1 MRYLDT
7 PVTIVDDGTDRSLS
21 IKFAEPSA
29 GDTEVISGVL
39 FRTSHDT
46 SEEIQAKF
54 DPTTGCLNLEIPNNL
69 INYTGYAKIV
79 VPKSS
84 FLSEPITVKF
94 DVYSPKDEDGADRG
108 YTGADKYLFVRDFHT
123 NGEIYVE
130 VGSDVVNTDFLRS
143 VIDKVI
149 ANTGLTGKDGVEI
162 DTVALKN
169 DILNRVIKSIDTAKI
184 QNDVLTAVNA
194 KVDAIKEEQ
203 SKSVQN
209 QDAKIQAVESK
220 VAGIDVDTIK
230 TNILSEFTTK
240 TEQIKAE
247 IINAVDI
254 PQLKLDLTGLVETKF
269 TAERQTIVDSV
280 TSAINTK
287 LQSEEFINPIVQR
300 AIAGVDTHGYADTV
314 KTELNAKIEE
324 NTTGISGINT
334 KLEGIEQ
341 KLSASISDAILKT
354 LKDTLTSQDITT
366 ILKKDDAYVTTIWND
381 IKTAGKL
388 DEYLKSSDLR
398 VDEDIDGNRVL
409 YKGPNQLISVR
420 ADIPTGSEISVIR
433 TNIDNLSKRTKN
445 TEDEIINLKSQGVGT
460 GGTATLPED
469 VVRSDDFSTE
479 RDADGSTLL
488 KVKDQVVVGIPKSI
502 NTAEWDNFKYYV
514 TTNTTAINSMT
525 SDINQLKQSTGT
537 PGPQGE
543 QGIQGPPGPPG
554 PKGDRGETGERG
566 PKGEDGQPGPV
577 GPAGPAGPPGEAATI
592 DTTNF
597 ATKPELN
604 QVKGDLTGLQ
614 SQVSDVDG
622 RVTTLENKP
631 APTVEIPSEYKKLND
646 LYAIF
651 PTYENLVTQM
661 TTNIKNQHLALGI
674 DAVVD
679 DKLRNGGDPFV
690 TTSRM
695 TEAIKAVNG
704 GSGSGTTIVAGNDVD
719 TVFGDNYPYDGDN
732 ITTLKNIPIGSVYVD
747 RLRKNGALKWIKTQ
761 LYAENADRGQAR
773 NCWRVLYGDTGN
785 VKLPMT
791 GSPLNGA
798 VLTFRRINSTV
809 ELTWG
814 GLSWGWF
821 GIKRRGAAGYA
832 DHPSDRNKF
841 VTIIPQG
848 GLKEGFIPTGSK
860 LGNMTNDKGVP
871 YGTFYVGGITD
882 SRQVRLQF
890 LNDVP
895 TDRDIGDIRFTTMT
909 YTTDDPWPDQITR

>member
-21 IKFAEPSA
+21 IKFAEPGA

-54 DPTTGCLNLEIPNNL
+54 EPATGCLNLEIPNNL

-123 NGEIYVE
+123 NGDIYVE

-149 ANTGLTGKDGVEI
+149 AKSGLTGKDGVEI

-169 DILNRVIKSIDTAKI
+169 DIFNRVIKSIDTNKI
-184 QNDVLTAVNA
+184 QNDVLTAITA

-280 TSAINTK
+280 TSAINTE

-341 KLSASISDAILKT
+341 KLSASISEAILKT

-388 DEYLKSSDLR
+388 DNFLKNSDLR

-409 YKGPNQLISVR
+409 YKGHDRLIAVSSNV
-420 ADIPTGSEISVIR
+420 PTPSEVNALREKVTSLDSNFSVINNTLR
-433 TNIDNLSKRTKN
+433 EMKN
-445 TEDEIINLKSQGVGT
+445 NGGQGTPGPKGEDGQ
-460 GGTATLPED
+460 
-469 VVRSDDFSTE
+469 
-479 RDADGSTLL
+479 
-488 KVKDQVVVGIPKSI
+488 
-502 NTAEWDNFKYYV
+502 
-514 TTNTTAINSMT
+514 
-525 SDINQLKQSTGT
+525 

-543 QGIQGPPGPPG
+543 QGIQGPPGPP
-554 PKGDRGETGERG
+554 
-566 PKGEDGQPGPV
+566 
-577 GPAGPAGPPGEAATI
+577 GPAGPPGEAATI

-661 TTNIKNQHLALGI
+661 ATNIENQHLALGI

-690 TTSRM
+690 TRSSM

-704 GSGSGTTIVAGNDVD
+704 GSGGGTTIVAGNDVD
-719 TVFGDNYPYDGDN
+719 TVFGNDYPYDGDN
-732 ITTLKNIPIGSVYVD
+732 ITTLKDIPIGSVYVD

-761 LYAENADRGQAR
+761 MYAENADRNQAR
-773 NCWRVLYGDTGN
+773 NCWRVLFGDTGN

-798 VLTFRRINSTV
+798 VLTFRRINFNV

-871 YGTFYVGGITD
+871 YGTFYVGGIGD

-895 TDRDIGDIRFTTMT
+895 TDRDIGDIRFTTMI

>member
-21 IKFAEPSA
+21 IKFAEPSL
-29 GDTEVISGVL
+29 GDTEVVSGVL

-46 SEEIQAKF
+46 SEEIQAKWE
-54 DPTTGCLNLEIPNNL
+54 PTTGCLNLDIPNNL

-84 FLSEPITVKF
+84 FLSDSITIKF

-123 NGEIYVE
+123 NGDIYVE

-149 ANTGLTGKDGVEI
+149 AKSGLTGKDGVEI

-169 DILNRVIKSIDTAKI
+169 DIFNRVTKSIDTNKI
-184 QNDVLTAVNA
+184 KADIQSALTQTLNT
-194 KVDAIKEEQ
+194 AIEEQ
-203 SKSVQN
+203 SKSLQN
-209 QDAKIQAVESK
+209 QDTKIQAVESK
-220 VAGIDVDTIK
+220 VAGIDVDAIK
-230 TNILSEFTTK
+230 TQILSDFNTK

-247 IINAVDI
+247 IVNAVDI
-254 PQLKLDLTGLVETKF
+254 PQLKLDLTSLVETKF

-300 AIAGVDTHGYADTV
+300 AVAGVDTHGYADTV

-341 KLSASISDAILKT
+341 KLTTAISNAIIKT
-354 LKDTLTSQDITT
+354 LKDELTSQDIVT
-366 ILKKDDAYVTTIWND
+366 ILKKDDAYVTAIWDD

-388 DEYLKSSDLR
+388 DGFLKDSDLR
-398 VDEDIDGNRVL
+398 VDVDIDGNRVL
-409 YKGPNQLISVR
+409 YKGHNELISVR
-420 ADIPTGSEISVIR
+420 GDTPTASEVGIIR
-433 TNIDNLSKRTKN
+433 TNIDQIKARTSNVESEISKIK
-445 TEDEIINLKSQGVGT
+445 QQGT
-460 GGTATLPED
+460 GGA
-469 VVRSDDFSTE
+469 
-479 RDADGSTLL
+479 
-488 KVKDQVVVGIPKSI
+488 
-502 NTAEWDNFKYYV
+502 
-514 TTNTTAINSMT
+514 
-525 SDINQLKQSTGT
+525 GT
-537 PGPQGE
+537 PGPKGEDGQPGPAGPQGIQGPPGPKGEDGQPGQQGE

-554 PKGDRGETGERG
+554 PKGDKGETGERG

-577 GPAGPAGPPGEAATI
+577 GPAGPAGPPGESATI

-651 PTYENLVTQM
+651 PTYENLQTQM
-661 TTNIKNQHLALGI
+661 ATNIKNQHLALGI

-690 TTSRM
+690 TRSSM

-704 GSGSGTTIVAGNDVD
+704 GSGGGTTIVAGNDVD
-719 TVFGDNYPYDGDN
+719 TVFGDGYPYDGDN
-732 ITTLKNIPIGSVYVD
+732 VNTLKNIAIGSVYVD

-761 LYAENADRGQAR
+761 MYADGATRDQAKS
-773 NCWRVLYGDTGN
+773 CWRVLYGDTGT
-785 VKLPMT
+785 VRMPMT

-798 VLTFRRINSTV
+798 VLTFRRINNIV
-809 ELTWG
+809 EMTWG

-821 GIKRRGAAGYA
+821 GIKRRGAVGYS
-832 DHPSDRNKF
+832 DHPSDRTKF
-841 VTIIPQG
+841 VSIISQG
-848 GLKEGFIPTGSK
+848 GLKEGFVPTGSK
-860 LGNMTNDKGVP
+860 LGFMTNDKGVA
-871 YGTFYVGGITD
+871 YGSFYVGGYTD

-890 LNDVP
+890 YNDVP
-895 TDRDIGDIRFTTMT
+895 TDREISDIRFTNMA
-909 YTTDDPWPDQITR
+909 YTTDDPWPDTIRW

>member
-7 PVTIVDDGTDRSLS
+7 PVTIVDDGTDRGLS
-21 IKFAEPSA
+21 IKFAEPST

-46 SEEIQAKF
+46 SDEIQAKF
-54 DPTTGCLNLEIPNNL
+54 EPTTGCLNLEIPNNL

-149 ANTGLTGKDGVEI
+149 AKSGLADKDGVEI

-254 PQLKLDLTGLVETKF
+254 PQLKLDLTSLVETKF

-300 AIAGVDTHGYADTV
+300 TIAGVDTHGYADTV

-341 KLSASISDAILKT
+341 KLSASISEAILKT
-354 LKDTLTSQDITT
+354 LKDTLTSEDITT

-381 IKTAGKL
+381 IVTAGKMTPYV
-388 DEYLKSSDLR
+388 ENKSLYATFTDNAS
-398 VDEDIDGNRVL
+398 VL
-409 YKGPNQLISVR
+409 YNGDVELIRVPGN
-420 ADIPTGSEISVIR
+420 IPTGSEVNALRESLIQQADVLAKQAESIK
-433 TNIDNLSKRTKN
+433 T
-445 TEDEIINLKSQGVGT
+445 LKESGT
-460 GGTATLPED
+460 GGP
-469 VVRSDDFSTE
+469 
-479 RDADGSTLL
+479 
-488 KVKDQVVVGIPKSI
+488 
-502 NTAEWDNFKYYV
+502 
-514 TTNTTAINSMT
+514 
-525 SDINQLKQSTGT
+525 GT
-537 PGPQGE
+537 PGPKGE
-543 QGIQGPPGPPG
+543 QGIQGPPGPGG
-554 PKGDRGETGERG
+554 PKGDKGETGERG

-614 SQVSDVDG
+614 SQVSYVDG

-761 LYAENADRGQAR
+761 MYAENADRGQAR

-791 GSPLNGA
+791 GSPINGA
-798 VLTFRRINSTV
+798 ALTFRRINSTV

>member
-21 IKFAEPSA
+21 IKFAEPSL
-29 GDTEVISGVL
+29 GDTEVVSGVL

-46 SEEIQAKF
+46 SEEIQAKWE
-54 DPTTGCLNLEIPNNL
+54 PTTGCLNLDIPNNL
-69 INYTGYAKIV
+69 INYSGYAKIV

-84 FLSEPITVKF
+84 FLSDSITIKF

-123 NGEIYVE
+123 NGDIYVE

-149 ANTGLTGKDGVEI
+149 AKSGLTGTDGVEI

-169 DILNRVIKSIDTAKI
+169 DILNRVIKSIDTNKI
-184 QNDVLTAVNA
+184 QNDVLTAVTA

-300 AIAGVDTHGYADTV
+300 AVAGVDTHGYADTV
-314 KTELNAKIEE
+314 KTELSAKIEE

-366 ILKKDDAYVTTIWND
+366 ILKKDDSYVTTIWND

-388 DEYLKSSDLR
+388 DGFLKDSDLR

-420 ADIPTGSEISVIR
+420 ANIPTPSEINVLREKVIS
-433 TNIDNLSKRTKN
+433 L
-445 TEDEIINLKSQGVGT
+445 
-460 GGTATLPED
+460 
-469 VVRSDDFSTE
+469 
-479 RDADGSTLL
+479 DGSFRVIYKKISNIETNS
-488 KVKDQVVVGIPKSI
+488 GAGGPGTPGPKG
-502 NTAEWDNFKYYV
+502 EDG
-514 TTNTTAINSMT
+514 
-525 SDINQLKQSTGT
+525 Q

-554 PKGDRGETGERG
+554 PKGDKGETGERG

-604 QVKGDLTGLQ
+604 QVKSDLTGLQ

-690 TTSRM
+690 TRSSM

-704 GSGSGTTIVAGNDVD
+704 GSGGGTTIVAGNDVD
-719 TVFGDNYPYDGDN
+719 TVFGNDYPYDGDN
-732 ITTLKNIPIGSVYVD
+732 ITTLKDIPIGSVYVD

-761 LYAENADRGQAR
+761 MYAENADRNQAR

-798 VLTFRRINSTV
+798 TLTFRRINSTV

-821 GIKRRGAAGYA
+821 GIKRRGSAGYA

-848 GLKEGFIPTGSK
+848 GLKEGFIPIGSK
-860 LGNMTNDKGVP
+860 LGSMANDKGVP
-871 YGTFYVGGITD
+871 YGTFYVGGVTD

>member
-21 IKFAEPSA
+21 IKFAEPST

-54 DPTTGCLNLEIPNNL
+54 EPTTGCLNLEIPNNL
-69 INYTGYAKIV
+69 INYTGYSKIV

-123 NGEIYVE
+123 NGDIYVE

-149 ANTGLTGKDGVEI
+149 ANTGLTGKDGVDI

-169 DILNRVIKSIDTAKI
+169 DILNRVIKSIDTNKI
-184 QNDVLTAVNA
+184 QNDVLTAVTA

-300 AIAGVDTHGYADTV
+300 AVAGVDTHGYADTV
-314 KTELNAKIEE
+314 KTELNAKIGE

-341 KLSASISDAILKT
+341 KLSASISEAILKT
-354 LKDTLTSQDITT
+354 LKDTLTSEDITT
-366 ILKKDDAYVTTIWND
+366 ILKKDDSYVTTIWND

-388 DEYLKSSDLR
+388 DEFLKNSDLR

-409 YKGPNQLISVR
+409 YKGPNRLISIR
-420 ADIPTGSEISVIR
+420 TDTPTASEISVIR
-433 TNIDNLSKRTKN
+433 SDITNFTARVSSVESKFSKIESN
-445 TEDEIINLKSQGVGT
+445 AGT
-460 GGTATLPED
+460 GGPGTPGPKGED
-469 VVRSDDFSTE
+469 
-479 RDADGSTLL
+479 G
-488 KVKDQVVVGIPKSI
+488 Q
-502 NTAEWDNFKYYV
+502 
-514 TTNTTAINSMT
+514 
-525 SDINQLKQSTGT
+525 

-554 PKGDRGETGERG
+554 PKGDKGETGERG

-577 GPAGPAGPPGEAATI
+577 GPAGPSGPPGEAATI

-614 SQVSDVDG
+614 SQVSDVDS

-646 LYAIF
+646 LYSIF

-704 GSGSGTTIVAGNDVD
+704 GSGGGTTIVAGNDVD

-747 RLRKNGALKWIKTQ
+747 RLCKNGAIRWIKTQ
-761 LYAENADRGQAR
+761 MYAENANRDQAKT
-773 NCWRVLYGDTGN
+773 CWRVLFGDTGN

-814 GLSWGWF
+814 GLPWGWF

-882 SRQVRLQF
+882 LRQVRLQF

>member
-21 IKFAEPSA
+21 IKFAEPGA

-54 DPTTGCLNLEIPNNL
+54 EPTTGCLNLEIPNNL
-69 INYTGYAKIV
+69 INYTGYTKIV

-123 NGEIYVE
+123 NGDIYVE

-184 QNDVLTAVNA
+184 QNDVLTAVTA

-280 TSAINTK
+280 TYAINTK

-300 AIAGVDTHGYADTV
+300 AVAGVDTHGYADTV

-324 NTTGISGINT
+324 NITGISGINT

-341 KLSASISDAILKT
+341 KLSVSISEAILKT

-366 ILKKDDAYVTTIWND
+366 ILKKDDTYVTTIWND

-388 DEYLKSSDLR
+388 DGFLKDSDLR
-398 VDEDIDGNRVL
+398 VDEDINGNRVL
-409 YKGPNQLISVR
+409 YKGHNPLISVR
-420 ADIPTGSEISVIR
+420 ADTPTASEVNQLREKVISLDG
-433 TNIDNLSKRTKN
+433 NFS
-445 TEDEIINLKSQGVGT
+445 IINNTLREMKNNGGQGTPGPK
-460 GGTATLPED
+460 GED
-469 VVRSDDFSTE
+469 
-479 RDADGSTLL
+479 G
-488 KVKDQVVVGIPKSI
+488 Q
-502 NTAEWDNFKYYV
+502 
-514 TTNTTAINSMT
+514 
-525 SDINQLKQSTGT
+525 

-631 APTVEIPSEYKKLND
+631 APTVEISSEYKKLND

-690 TTSRM
+690 TRSSM

-704 GSGSGTTIVAGNDVD
+704 GSGGGTTIVAGNDVD
-719 TVFGDNYPYDGDN
+719 TVFGDDYPYDGDN
-732 ITTLKNIPIGSVYVD
+732 IATLKDIPIGSVYVD

-761 LYAENADRGQAR
+761 MYAENADRNQAR

-798 VLTFRRINSTV
+798 ILTFRRINSTV

-821 GIKRRGAAGYA
+821 GIKRRGSAGYA

-871 YGTFYVGGITD
+871 YGTFYVGGVTD

>member
-54 DPTTGCLNLEIPNNL
+54 EPTTGCLNLEIPNNL

-123 NGEIYVE
+123 NGDIYVE

-184 QNDVLTAVNA
+184 QNDVLTAVTA

-203 SKSVQN
+203 SKSMQN
-209 QDAKIQAVESK
+209 QDTKIQAVESK

-254 PQLKLDLTGLVETKF
+254 PQLKLDLTGLVNSKF

-300 AIAGVDTHGYADTV
+300 AIAGVDTHGYTETV
-314 KTELNAKIEE
+314 KTELNSKIEE

-341 KLSASISDAILKT
+341 KLSASISEAILKSI
-354 LKDTLTSQDITT
+354 KDSLTSQDITT
-366 ILKKDDAYVTTIWND
+366 ILKKDNTYVTTIWDD

-388 DEYLKSSDLR
+388 DGFLKDSDLR
-398 VDEDIDGNRVL
+398 VDEDIDGNKVL
-409 YKGPNQLISVR
+409 QV
-420 ADIPTGSEISVIR
+420 AGSEIVRLPKEGPSISEVNQIRESVHTITSR
-433 TNIDNLSKRTKN
+433 LKTLEQRPAGSGQGTPGPKG
-445 TEDEIINLKSQGVGT
+445 EDGQ
-460 GGTATLPED
+460 
-469 VVRSDDFSTE
+469 
-479 RDADGSTLL
+479 
-488 KVKDQVVVGIPKSI
+488 
-502 NTAEWDNFKYYV
+502 
-514 TTNTTAINSMT
+514 
-525 SDINQLKQSTGT
+525 

-604 QVKGDLTGLQ
+604 QVKSDVTGLQ

-690 TTSRM
+690 TRSSM

-704 GSGSGTTIVAGNDVD
+704 GSGGGTTIVAGTDVD
-719 TVFGDNYPYDGDN
+719 TVFGNDYPYDGDN
-732 ITTLKNIPIGSVYVD
+732 ITTLKDIPIGSVYVD

-761 LYAENADRGQAR
+761 MYAENADRNQAR

-798 VLTFRRINSTV
+798 ILTFRRINSTV

-821 GIKRRGAAGYA
+821 GIKRRGSAGYA

-871 YGTFYVGGITD
+871 YGTFYVGGVTD

>member
-21 IKFAEPSA
+21 IKFAEPST

-54 DPTTGCLNLEIPNNL
+54 EPTTGCLNLEIPNNL

-123 NGEIYVE
+123 NGDIYVE

-169 DILNRVIKSIDTAKI
+169 DIFNRVTKSIDTNKI
-184 QNDVLTAVNA
+184 QNDVLTAVTA

-314 KTELNAKIEE
+314 KTELTAKIEE

-341 KLSASISDAILKT
+341 KLSASISEAILKT

-388 DEYLKSSDLR
+388 DGFLKDSDLR
-398 VDEDIDGNRVL
+398 VDEDIGGNRVL

-420 ADIPTGSEISVIR
+420 ADTPTTSEVGAIRNDITNLANRTIGIELKISKI
-433 TNIDNLSKRTKN
+433 
-445 TEDEIINLKSQGVGT
+445 EQQGVG
-460 GGTATLPED
+460 GE
-469 VVRSDDFSTE
+469 
-479 RDADGSTLL
+479 
-488 KVKDQVVVGIPKSI
+488 
-502 NTAEWDNFKYYV
+502 
-514 TTNTTAINSMT
+514 
-525 SDINQLKQSTGT
+525 GT
-537 PGPQGE
+537 PGPKGDKGE
-543 QGIQGPPGPPG
+543 DGQPGPQGIQGPPGPPG
-554 PKGDRGETGERG
+554 PKGD
-566 PKGEDGQPGPV
+566 KGEDGQPGPV
-577 GPAGPAGPPGEAATI
+577 GPQGPPGEAATI

-604 QVKGDLTGLQ
+604 QVKSDLTGLQ

-661 TTNIKNQHLALGI
+661 TTNIKNQHLGLGI

-704 GSGSGTTIVAGNDVD
+704 GSGGGTTIVAGNDVD

-747 RLRKNGALKWIKTQ
+747 RLCKNGAIKWIKTQ
-761 LYAENADRGQAR
+761 MYAENADRNQAR

-821 GIKRRGAAGYA
+821 GIKRRGAAGYS

-841 VTIIPQG
+841 VTIIHQG

-871 YGTFYVGGITD
+871 YGTFYVGGVTD

-895 TDRDIGDIRFTTMT
+895 TDRDIGDIRFTTMI

>member
-54 DPTTGCLNLEIPNNL
+54 EPTTGCLNLEIPNNL

-123 NGEIYVE
+123 NGDIYVE

-149 ANTGLTGKDGVEI
+149 ANTGLSDKDGVEI

-169 DILNRVIKSIDTAKI
+169 DIFNRVIKSIDTNKI
-184 QNDVLTAVNA
+184 QNDVLTAVTA

-247 IINAVDI
+247 IINSVDI

-300 AIAGVDTHGYADTV
+300 AVAGVDTHGYADTV

-341 KLSASISDAILKT
+341 KLSASISEAILKT
-354 LKDTLTSQDITT
+354 LKDTLTSEDITT

-381 IKTAGKL
+381 IVTAGKMTPYVKNQSL
-388 DEYLKSSDLR
+388 YATFT
-398 VDEDIDGNRVL
+398 NNATVL
-409 YKGPNQLISVR
+409 YNGDVELIRVPGN
-420 ADIPTGSEISVIR
+420 IPTNSEVTTLRESLIQQADVLAKQAESIK
-433 TNIDNLSKRTKN
+433 T
-445 TEDEIINLKSQGVGT
+445 LKESGT
-460 GGTATLPED
+460 GGPGTHGPKGETGERGPKGED
-469 VVRSDDFSTE
+469 
-479 RDADGSTLL
+479 G
-488 KVKDQVVVGIPKSI
+488 Q
-502 NTAEWDNFKYYV
+502 
-514 TTNTTAINSMT
+514 
-525 SDINQLKQSTGT
+525 

-554 PKGDRGETGERG
+554 PKGDKGETGERG
-566 PKGEDGQPGPV
+566 PKGDDGQPGPV

-690 TTSRM
+690 TRSSM

-704 GSGSGTTIVAGNDVD
+704 GSGGGTTIVAGNDVD
-719 TVFGDNYPYDGDN
+719 TVFGDGYPYDGDN
-732 ITTLKNIPIGSVYVD
+732 INTLKNIAIGSVYVD

-761 LYAENADRGQAR
+761 MYAENANRDQAKS
-773 NCWRVLYGDTGN
+773 CWRVLFGDTGN

-871 YGTFYVGGITD
+871 YGTFYVGGVTD

>member
-29 GDTEVISGVL
+29 GDTEVVSGVL

-46 SEEIQAKF
+46 STEIQAKF
-54 DPTTGCLNLEIPNNL
+54 EPTTGCLNLEIPNNL

-123 NGEIYVE
+123 NGDIYVE

-169 DILNRVIKSIDTAKI
+169 DIFNRVIKSIDTNKI
-184 QNDVLTAVNA
+184 QNDVLTAVTA

-314 KTELNAKIEE
+314 KTELNSKIEE

-341 KLSASISDAILKT
+341 KLSASISEVILKT
-354 LKDTLTSQDITT
+354 LKDTLTSEDITT
-366 ILKKDDAYVTTIWND
+366 ILKKDDAYVTTLWND
-381 IKTAGKL
+381 IVTAGKMNPYVKNQSL
-388 DEYLKSSDLR
+388 YATFTDNAS
-398 VDEDIDGNRVL
+398 VL
-409 YKGPNQLISVR
+409 YNDDVELIRVPVN
-420 ADIPTGSEISVIR
+420 IPTNSEVNSLRESLIKQADVLAKQAESIK
-433 TNIDNLSKRTKN
+433 T
-445 TEDEIINLKSQGVGT
+445 LKDSGT
-460 GGTATLPED
+460 GGPGTPGPKGETGERGPKGED
-469 VVRSDDFSTE
+469 
-479 RDADGSTLL
+479 G
-488 KVKDQVVVGIPKSI
+488 QPGPQGIQGP
-502 NTAEWDNFKYYV
+502 
-514 TTNTTAINSMT
+514 
-525 SDINQLKQSTGT
+525 

-554 PKGDRGETGERG
+554 PKGDKGETGERG

-761 LYAENADRGQAR
+761 MYAENADRNQAR

>member
-54 DPTTGCLNLEIPNNL
+54 EPTTGCLNLEIPNNL

-123 NGEIYVE
+123 NGVIYVE

-149 ANTGLTGKDGVEI
+149 AKSGLSDKDGVEI

-169 DILNRVIKSIDTAKI
+169 DIFNRVIKSIDTNKI
-184 QNDVLTAVNA
+184 QNDVLTAVTA

-254 PQLKLDLTGLVETKF
+254 PQLKLDLTGLVENKF

-314 KTELNAKIEE
+314 KTELNIKIEE

-341 KLSASISDAILKT
+341 RLSASISEAILKT

-388 DEYLKSSDLR
+388 DDFLKNSDLR

-409 YKGPNQLISVR
+409 YKGPNRLIAVSTN
-420 ADIPTGSEISVIR
+420 IPTPSEVNALREKVTSLDG
-433 TNIDNLSKRTKN
+433 NFS
-445 TEDEIINLKSQGVGT
+445 IINNTLRAMKNNGGQGTPGPK
-460 GGTATLPED
+460 GED
-469 VVRSDDFSTE
+469 
-479 RDADGSTLL
+479 G
-488 KVKDQVVVGIPKSI
+488 Q
-502 NTAEWDNFKYYV
+502 
-514 TTNTTAINSMT
+514 
-525 SDINQLKQSTGT
+525 

-554 PKGDRGETGERG
+554 PKGDKGEPGERG

-597 ATKPELN
+597 ATKPEIN

-614 SQVSDVDG
+614 SQFSDVDG

-690 TTSRM
+690 TRSSM

-704 GSGSGTTIVAGNDVD
+704 GSGGSTTIVAGNDVD
-719 TVFGDNYPYDGDN
+719 TVFGNGYPYDGDN
-732 ITTLKNIPIGSVYVD
+732 INALKNIAIGSVYVD

-761 LYAENADRGQAR
+761 MYAENANRDQAKS
-773 NCWRVLYGDTGN
+773 CWRVLYGDTGN

-791 GSPLNGA
+791 GSPLNSA

-860 LGNMTNDKGVP
+860 LGSMTNDKGVP

-909 YTTDDPWPDQITR
+909 YTTDDPWPDNIIF

>member
-21 IKFAEPSA
+21 IKFAEPGA

-54 DPTTGCLNLEIPNNL
+54 EPTTGCLNLEIPNNL

-123 NGEIYVE
+123 NGDIYVE

-169 DILNRVIKSIDTAKI
+169 DILNRVIKSIDTNKI
-184 QNDVLTAVNA
+184 QNDVLTAVTA

-314 KTELNAKIEE
+314 KTELNTKIEQ

-341 KLSASISDAILKT
+341 KLTTAISSAILNSI
-354 LKDTLTSQDITT
+354 KDSLTSQDITT
-366 ILKKDDAYVTTIWND
+366 ILKKDDAYVTTIWDD

-388 DEYLKSSDLR
+388 NDYVKNTDLHI
-398 VDEDIDGNRVL
+398 VHDIDGGGSFYNGGNVL
-409 YKGPNQLISVR
+409 FRIPKEGPSISEVNQLRESVTRNIGKITDLEYKMKSIS
-420 ADIPTGSEISVIR
+420 S
-433 TNIDNLSKRTKN
+433 
-445 TEDEIINLKSQGVGT
+445 GT
-460 GGTATLPED
+460 GGPGTPGPKGETGERGPKGED
-469 VVRSDDFSTE
+469 
-479 RDADGSTLL
+479 G
-488 KVKDQVVVGIPKSI
+488 Q
-502 NTAEWDNFKYYV
+502 
-514 TTNTTAINSMT
+514 
-525 SDINQLKQSTGT
+525 

-554 PKGDRGETGERG
+554 PKGDKGETGERG

-690 TTSRM
+690 TRSSM

-704 GSGSGTTIVAGNDVD
+704 GSGGGTTIVAGNDVD
-719 TVFGDNYPYDGDN
+719 TVFGDGYPYDGDN
-732 ITTLKNIPIGSVYVD
+732 INTLKNIAIGSVYVD
-747 RLRKNGALKWIKTQ
+747 RLRKNGAIKWIKTQ
-761 LYAENADRGQAR
+761 MYAENANRDQAKT
-773 NCWRVLYGDTGN
+773 CWRVLYGDTGN

-860 LGNMTNDKGVP
+860 LGNMTNDKGIP

>member
-21 IKFAEPSA
+21 IKFAEPST

-39 FRTSHDT
+39 FRTSNDT

-54 DPTTGCLNLEIPNNL
+54 EPTTGCLNLEIPNNL

-123 NGEIYVE
+123 NGDIYVE

-162 DTVALKN
+162 DTIALKN

-184 QNDVLTAVNA
+184 QNDVLTAVTA

-247 IINAVDI
+247 IVNAVDI

-300 AIAGVDTHGYADTV
+300 AVAGVDTHGYADTV
-314 KTELNAKIEE
+314 KTELNAKIAE

-341 KLSASISDAILKT
+341 KLSASISEAILKT
-354 LKDTLTSQDITT
+354 LKDTLTSEDITT

-381 IKTAGKL
+381 IVTAGKL
-388 DEYLKSSDLR
+388 DHYLKDSDLR
-398 VDEDIDGNRVL
+398 VYDNIDGNRVL
-409 YKGPNQLISVR
+409 YKGHNQLISVR
-420 ADIPTGSEISVIR
+420 ADTPTASEVGVIR
-433 TNIDNLSKRTKN
+433 NDITNLTSRTSDIEVKISKI
-445 TEDEIINLKSQGVGT
+445 EQQGVG
-460 GGTATLPED
+460 GEGAPGPKGED
-469 VVRSDDFSTE
+469 
-479 RDADGSTLL
+479 G
-488 KVKDQVVVGIPKSI
+488 Q
-502 NTAEWDNFKYYV
+502 
-514 TTNTTAINSMT
+514 
-525 SDINQLKQSTGT
+525 
-537 PGPQGE
+537 PGPQGIQGPPGPPGPKGE
-543 QGIQGPPGPPG
+543 DGQPGPQGIQGPPGPPG
-554 PKGDRGETGERG
+554 PKGDKGETGERG

-577 GPAGPAGPPGEAATI
+577 GPQGPPGESATI

-597 ATKPELN
+597 ATKPELK
-604 QVKGDLTGLQ
+604 QVKNDLTGLQ
-614 SQVSDVDG
+614 SQVSDVNG

-679 DKLRNGGDPFV
+679 EKLRNGGDPFV

-704 GSGSGTTIVAGNDVD
+704 GSGSGTTIVAGNNVD

-732 ITTLKNIPIGSVYVD
+732 IATLKNIPIGSVYVD
-747 RLRKNGALKWIKTQ
+747 RLRKNGVLKWIKTQ
-761 LYAENADRGQAR
+761 MYAENADRNQAR
-773 NCWRVLYGDTGN
+773 NCWRVLYGDTGA
-785 VKLPMT
+785 VKMPMT

-798 VLTFRRINSTV
+798 VLTFRRVNSTV

-871 YGTFYVGGITD
+871 YGTFYVGGVTD

>member
-54 DPTTGCLNLEIPNNL
+54 EPTTGCLNLEIPNNL

-84 FLSEPITVKF
+84 FLSEPITAKF

-123 NGEIYVE
+123 NGDIYVE

-184 QNDVLTAVNA
+184 QNDVLTAVSA

-203 SKSVQN
+203 SNSLQN
-209 QDAKIQAVESK
+209 QNNKIQAVESK

-254 PQLKLDLTGLVETKF
+254 PQLKLDLTSLVETKF

-287 LQSEEFINPIVQR
+287 LQSEEFINPIVLR
-300 AIAGVDTHGYADTV
+300 AVAGVDTNGYADTV

-341 KLSASISDAILKT
+341 KLSASISEAILKT
-354 LKDTLTSQDITT
+354 LKDTLTSEDITT
-366 ILKKDDAYVTTIWND
+366 ILKKDDTYVTTIWND

-388 DEYLKSSDLR
+388 DNYLKNSDLR
-398 VDEDIDGNRVL
+398 VDEDIDGNKVLQVAGSAIVRLPKEGPSISEVNQIRESVHTIISRV
-409 YKGPNQLISVR
+409 
-420 ADIPTGSEISVIR
+420 
-433 TNIDNLSKRTKN
+433 
-445 TEDEIINLKSQGVGT
+445 
-460 GGTATLPED
+460 ATLEGRPADSGQGTPGPKGETGERGPKGED
-469 VVRSDDFSTE
+469 
-479 RDADGSTLL
+479 G
-488 KVKDQVVVGIPKSI
+488 Q
-502 NTAEWDNFKYYV
+502 
-514 TTNTTAINSMT
+514 
-525 SDINQLKQSTGT
+525 

-554 PKGDRGETGERG
+554 PKGDKGETGERG

-577 GPAGPAGPPGEAATI
+577 GPAGPAGPPGESATI

-690 TTSRM
+690 TRSSM

-704 GSGSGTTIVAGNDVD
+704 GSGGGNTIVAGNDVD
-719 TVFGDNYPYDGDN
+719 TVFGDGYPYDGDN
-732 ITTLKNIPIGSVYVD
+732 INTLKNIAIGSVYVD
-747 RLRKNGALKWIKTQ
+747 RLRKNGAIKWIKTQ
-761 LYAENADRGQAR
+761 MYAENANRDQAKS
-773 NCWRVLYGDTGN
+773 CWRVLFGDTGN

-860 LGNMTNDKGVP
+860 LGSMTNDKGVP
-871 YGTFYVGGITD
+871 YGTFYVGGVTD

>member
-21 IKFAEPSA
+21 IKFAEQSA

-54 DPTTGCLNLEIPNNL
+54 EPTTGCLNLEIPNNL

-149 ANTGLTGKDGVEI
+149 AKSGLTGKDGVEI

-169 DILNRVIKSIDTAKI
+169 DILNRVIKSIDTNKI

-194 KVDAIKEEQ
+194 KVDAIKEGQ

-300 AIAGVDTHGYADTV
+300 AIAGVDTYGYADTV
-314 KTELNAKIEE
+314 KTELNGKIEE

-341 KLSASISDAILKT
+341 KLSASISEAILKT
-354 LKDTLTSQDITT
+354 LKDTLTSEDITT

-388 DEYLKSSDLR
+388 DEFLKDSDLR
-398 VDEDIDGNRVL
+398 VYEDINGNRVL
-409 YKGPNQLISVR
+409 YKGHNELISVR
-420 ADIPTGSEISVIR
+420 KDTPTAYEISVIR
-433 TNIDNLSKRTKN
+433 GDISNFADRVSTVESEFSRI
-445 TEDEIINLKSQGVGT
+445 KSNAGT
-460 GGTATLPED
+460 GGTGTPGPKGED
-469 VVRSDDFSTE
+469 
-479 RDADGSTLL
+479 G
-488 KVKDQVVVGIPKSI
+488 Q
-502 NTAEWDNFKYYV
+502 
-514 TTNTTAINSMT
+514 
-525 SDINQLKQSTGT
+525 

-543 QGIQGPPGPPG
+543 QGIQGPPGP
-554 PKGDRGETGERG
+554 KGDKGETGERG

-577 GPAGPAGPPGEAATI
+577 GPVGPAGPPGEAATI

-597 ATKPELN
+597 VTKPELN

-646 LYAIF
+646 LYTIF
-651 PTYENLVTQM
+651 PTHENLVTQM
-661 TTNIKNQHLALGI
+661 TTYIKNQHLVLGI
-674 DAVVD
+674 DAVID

-732 ITTLKNIPIGSVYVD
+732 INTLKNIPIGFVYVD

-761 LYAENADRGQAR
+761 MYAENADRNQAR

-785 VKLPMT
+785 VKLPT
-791 GSPLNGA
+791 TDSPLNGA

-809 ELTWG
+809 ELNWG
-814 GLSWGWF
+814 GLLWGWF

-871 YGTFYVGGITD
+871 YGTFYVGGVTD
-882 SRQVRLQF
+882 LRQVRLQF

-895 TDRDIGDIRFTTMT
+895 TDRDIGDMRFTAMT

>member
-54 DPTTGCLNLEIPNNL
+54 EPTTGCLNLEIPNNL

-123 NGEIYVE
+123 NGDIYVE

-169 DILNRVIKSIDTAKI
+169 DILNRVIKSIDTNKI
-184 QNDVLTAVNA
+184 QNDVLTAVTA

-203 SKSVQN
+203 SKSLQN

-314 KTELNAKIEE
+314 KTELNTKIEE

-341 KLSASISDAILKT
+341 KLSASISEAILKT

-381 IKTAGKL
+381 IVTAGKMTPYVKNQSL
-388 DEYLKSSDLR
+388 YSTFTDNAS
-398 VDEDIDGNRVL
+398 VL
-409 YKGPNQLISVR
+409 YNDDVELIRVPSN
-420 ADIPTGSEISVIR
+420 IPTNSEVTTLRESLIQQADVLAKQAESIK
-433 TNIDNLSKRTKN
+433 T
-445 TEDEIINLKSQGVGT
+445 LKESGT
-460 GGTATLPED
+460 GGPGTPGPKGETGERGPKGED
-469 VVRSDDFSTE
+469 
-479 RDADGSTLL
+479 G
-488 KVKDQVVVGIPKSI
+488 Q
-502 NTAEWDNFKYYV
+502 
-514 TTNTTAINSMT
+514 
-525 SDINQLKQSTGT
+525 

-554 PKGDRGETGERG
+554 PKGDKGEAGERG

-604 QVKGDLTGLQ
+604 QVKSDLTGLQ
-614 SQVSDVDG
+614 SQVGDVDG

-690 TTSRM
+690 TASRM

-704 GSGSGTTIVAGNDVD
+704 GSGGGTTIVAGNDVD

-732 ITTLKNIPIGSVYVD
+732 ITTLKDIPIGSVYVD

-761 LYAENADRGQAR
+761 MYAENADRNQAR

-841 VTIIPQG
+841 VAIIPQG

-860 LGNMTNDKGVP
+860 LGNMTNDKGVH

>member
-54 DPTTGCLNLEIPNNL
+54 EPTTGCLNLEIPNNL

-123 NGEIYVE
+123 NGDIYVE

-169 DILNRVIKSIDTAKI
+169 DILNRVIKSIDTNKI
-184 QNDVLTAVNA
+184 QNDVLTAVTA

-314 KTELNAKIEE
+314 KTELNSKIEE

-341 KLSASISDAILKT
+341 KLTASISDAILKT
-354 LKDTLTSQDITT
+354 LKDTLTSEDITT

-381 IKTAGKL
+381 IVTAGKVENFVKD
-388 DEYLKSSDLR
+388 DELR
-398 VDEDIDGNRVL
+398 VDEDIDGNKVL
-409 YKGPNQLISVR
+409 KV
-420 ADIPTGSEISVIR
+420 A
-433 TNIDNLSKRTKN
+433 
-445 TEDEIINLKSQGVGT
+445 
-460 GGTATLPED
+460 
-469 VVRSDDFSTE
+469 
-479 RDADGSTLL
+479 GSTIVRL
-488 KVKDQVVVGIPKSI
+488 PKEGPSI
-502 NTAEWDNFKYYV
+502 SEVNQIRESVHT
-514 TTNTTAINSMT
+514 IT
-525 SDINQLKQSTGT
+525 SRLETLEKRPAGSGPKGETGERGPKGDDGQ

-554 PKGDRGETGERG
+554 PKGEPGERG

-704 GSGSGTTIVAGNDVD
+704 GSGGGAIIVAGNDVD

-761 LYAENADRGQAR
+761 MYAENADRNQAR

>member
-21 IKFAEPSA
+21 IKFAEPTT
-29 GDTEVISGVL
+29 GDTEVISGVM

-94 DVYSPKDEDGADRG
+94 DVYSPKDKDGADRG

-123 NGEIYVE
+123 NGHIYVE

-149 ANTGLTGKDGVEI
+149 ANTGLADKDGVEI

-184 QNDVLTAVNA
+184 QSDVLTAVTA

-203 SKSVQN
+203 SKSMQN

-220 VAGIDVDTIK
+220 VSGIDVDTIK

-254 PQLKLDLTGLVETKF
+254 PQLKLDLTALVNSKF
-269 TAERQTIVDSV
+269 TEEKQAIVDSV

-287 LQSEEFINPIVQR
+287 LQSEEFVNPIVQR

-314 KTELNAKIEE
+314 KTELTAKIEANE
-324 NTTGISGINT
+324 SGISGINT

-341 KLSASISDAILKT
+341 KLSASISEAILKT
-354 LKDTLTSQDITT
+354 LKDTLTSEDITT
-366 ILKKDDAYVTTIWND
+366 ILKKDDVYVTTIWND
-381 IKTAGKL
+381 IVTAGKT
-388 DEYLKSSDLR
+388 DNFLKKDDLR

-409 YKGPNQLISVR
+409 YKGPNRLISVR
-420 ADIPTGSEISVIR
+420 TDTPTASEISVIR
-433 TNIDNLSKRTKN
+433 RDISNFTARVSSVESEFSK
-445 TEDEIINLKSQGVGT
+445 IKSNAGT
-460 GGTATLPED
+460 GGTTTIPED

-479 RDADGSTLL
+479 REEDGTTLL
-488 KVKDQVVVGIPKSI
+488 KVKDQFVLSVPKSI
-502 NTAEWDNFKYYV
+502 NMMEWDNFKYYV
-514 TTNTTAINSMT
+514 TSNTTAITSIN
-525 SDINQLKQSTGT
+525 SDITKLKQSTGT

-543 QGIQGPPGPPG
+543 QGIQGPPGP
-554 PKGDRGETGERG
+554 KGDKGETGERG

-577 GPAGPAGPPGEAATI
+577 GPAGPAGPPGEAANI
-592 DTTNF
+592 DTSTF
-597 ATKPELN
+597 ATKSELGIV
-604 QVKGDLTGLQ
+604 QTGLSS
-614 SQVSDVDG
+614 SQLQVTDIDT
-622 RVTTLENKP
+622 RVQALENKP
-631 APTVEIPSEYKKLND
+631 APTLEIPSEYKKLND

-661 TTNIKNQHLALGI
+661 TTNIKNQHLDLGI

-690 TTSRM
+690 TRSSM

-704 GSGSGTTIVAGNDVD
+704 GSGGGTTIVAGNDVD
-719 TVFGDNYPYDGDN
+719 TVFGDGYPYDDDN
-732 ITTLKNIPIGSVYVD
+732 IETLKNIPIGSVYVD

-761 LYAENADRGQAR
+761 MYAENANRTQAQS
-773 NCWRVLYGDTGN
+773 CWRVLYGDTGN
-785 VKLPMT
+785 VRMPTT
-791 GSPLNGA
+791 GSPINGA
-798 VLTFRRINSTV
+798 VLTFRRINNVV

-821 GIKRRGAAGYA
+821 GIKRRGAAGYT
-832 DHPSDRNKF
+832 DHPSDKTKF
-841 VTIIPQG
+841 VSIISQG
-848 GLKEGFIPTGSK
+848 GLKDGFVPTGSK
-860 LGNMTNDKGVP
+860 LGIMTNDKGVA
-871 YGTFYVGGITD
+871 YGSFYVGGYTD
-882 SRQVRLQF
+882 ARQVRLQF
-890 LNDVP
+890 YNDVP
-895 TDRDIGDIRFTTMT
+895 TDRDIADIRFTNMS
-909 YTTDDPWPDQITR
+909 YTTDDPWPDNIRF

>member
-7 PVTIVDDGTDRSLS
+7 PVTIVDDGTDRRLS

-54 DPTTGCLNLEIPNNL
+54 EPTTGCLNLEIPNNL

-123 NGEIYVE
+123 NGDIYVE

-149 ANTGLTGKDGVEI
+149 AKSGLTGKDGVEI

-169 DILNRVIKSIDTAKI
+169 DILNRVIKSIDTNKI
-184 QNDVLTAVNA
+184 QNDVLTAVTA

-209 QDAKIQAVESK
+209 QDTKIQAVESK
-220 VAGIDVDTIK
+220 VAGIDVDIIK

-300 AIAGVDTHGYADTV
+300 AVAGVDTHGYADTV

-341 KLSASISDAILKT
+341 KLSASISEAILKT

-381 IKTAGKL
+381 IVTAGKMSPYVKNQSL
-388 DEYLKSSDLR
+388 YATFTDNAS
-398 VDEDIDGNRVL
+398 VL
-409 YKGPNQLISVR
+409 YNGDVELIRVPGN
-420 ADIPTGSEISVIR
+420 IPTNSEVTTLRESLIQQADVLAKQAESIK
-433 TNIDNLSKRTKN
+433 T
-445 TEDEIINLKSQGVGT
+445 LKESGT
-460 GGTATLPED
+460 GGPGTPGPKGETGERGPKGED
-469 VVRSDDFSTE
+469 
-479 RDADGSTLL
+479 G
-488 KVKDQVVVGIPKSI
+488 Q
-502 NTAEWDNFKYYV
+502 
-514 TTNTTAINSMT
+514 
-525 SDINQLKQSTGT
+525 

-554 PKGDRGETGERG
+554 PKGDKGEPGERG

-747 RLRKNGALKWIKTQ
+747 RLRKNGALKWIKIQ
-761 LYAENADRGQAR
+761 MYAENADRNQAR
-773 NCWRVLYGDTGN
+773 NCWRVLFGDTGN

>member
-7 PVTIVDDGTDRSLS
+7 PVTIVDDGSDRSLS

-46 SEEIQAKF
+46 STELQAKWE
-54 DPTTGCLNLEIPNNL
+54 PTTGCLNLDIPNDL
-69 INYTGYAKIV
+69 IGYSGYAKIV
-79 VPKSS
+79 IPKSS
-84 FLSEPITVKF
+84 FLSDSITMKF
-94 DVYSPKDEDGADRG
+94 DVFSPKDEDGADRG
-108 YTGADKYLFVRDFHT
+108 YTGADKYLFVREFNT
-123 NGEIYVE
+123 NESPIYVE

-149 ANTGLTGKDGVEI
+149 AKSGLSDKDGVEI

-169 DILNRVIKSIDTAKI
+169 DIFNRVIKSIDTAKI
-184 QNDVLTAVNA
+184 QSDVLTAVTA
-194 KVDAIKEEQ
+194 KIDKIQEEQ

-209 QDAKIQAVESK
+209 QDSKIQAVESK

-230 TNILSEFTTK
+230 TNILSEFNTK

-247 IINAVDI
+247 IVNAVDI
-254 PQLKLDLTGLVETKF
+254 PQLKLDLTALVNSKF
-269 TAERQTIVDSV
+269 TEEKQAIVDSV
-280 TSAINTK
+280 TATIKEK
-287 LQSEEFINPIVQR
+287 LQSNEFIDPIVQR

-314 KTELNAKIEE
+314 KSELTTKIETNE
-324 NTTGISGINT
+324 SNIAGINT

-341 KLSASISDAILKT
+341 KLSASISEAILKT
-354 LKDTLTSQDITT
+354 LKDQLTSQDITT
-366 ILKKDDAYVTTIWND
+366 ILKKDDSYVTTIWED

-388 DEYLKSSDLR
+388 DGFLKDSDLR

-409 YKGPNQLISVR
+409 YKGHNQLISVR
-420 ADIPTGSEISVIR
+420 TDTPTASEISVIR
-433 TNIDNLSKRTKN
+433 NDIGS
-445 TEDEIINLKSQGVGT
+445 LKSRATIVESKISKLKEQGVG
-460 GGTATLPED
+460 
-469 VVRSDDFSTE
+469 
-479 RDADGSTLL
+479 GS
-488 KVKDQVVVGIPKSI
+488 
-502 NTAEWDNFKYYV
+502 
-514 TTNTTAINSMT
+514 
-525 SDINQLKQSTGT
+525 GT

-554 PKGDRGETGERG
+554 PKGDKGETGERG

-577 GPAGPAGPPGEAATI
+577 GPAGPAGPPGESPTI

-604 QVKGDLTGLQ
+604 QVKGDVTGLQ

-631 APTVEIPSEYKKLND
+631 APTFEVPSEYKKLND

-651 PTYENLVTQM
+651 PTYENLLTQM
-661 TTNIKNQHLALGI
+661 TTNIKTQHLALGI

-704 GSGSGTTIVAGNDVD
+704 GSGGGTTIVAGNDVD
-719 TVFGDNYPYDGDN
+719 TVFGDGYPYDGTN
-732 ITTLKNIPIGSVYVD
+732 INTLKSIPVGSVYVD

-761 LYAENADRGQAR
+761 MYAENADRNQAR

-785 VKLPMT
+785 VILPMT

-871 YGTFYVGGITD
+871 YGTFYVGGVTD

>member
-21 IKFAEPSA
+21 IKFAEPSL
-29 GDTEVISGVL
+29 GDTEVVSGVL

-46 SEEIQAKF
+46 SEEIQAKWE
-54 DPTTGCLNLEIPNNL
+54 PTTGCLNLEIPNNL
-69 INYTGYAKIV
+69 INYSGYAKIV

-84 FLSEPITVKF
+84 FLSDSITIKF
-94 DVYSPKDEDGADRG
+94 DVYSPKDEDGAYRG

-123 NGEIYVE
+123 NGDIYVE

-169 DILNRVIKSIDTAKI
+169 DIFNRVIKSIDTNKI
-184 QNDVLTAVNA
+184 QNDVLTAVTA
-194 KVDAIKEEQ
+194 KVNAIKEEQ

-314 KTELNAKIEE
+314 KTELSSKIEE

-341 KLSASISDAILKT
+341 KLSASISEAILKT
-354 LKDTLTSQDITT
+354 LKDQLTSQDITT

-381 IKTAGKL
+381 IVTAGKL
-388 DEYLKSSDLR
+388 DKYVKDTDLHI
-398 VDEDIDGNRVL
+398 VEDLDGGGSL
-409 YKGPNQLISVR
+409 YNGNNILFKIPKEGPSISEVNQLRDQTNNLVGRVIMLENR
-420 ADIPTGSEISVIR
+420 PAGSGE
-433 TNIDNLSKRTKN
+433 
-445 TEDEIINLKSQGVGT
+445 
-460 GGTATLPED
+460 
-469 VVRSDDFSTE
+469 
-479 RDADGSTLL
+479 
-488 KVKDQVVVGIPKSI
+488 
-502 NTAEWDNFKYYV
+502 
-514 TTNTTAINSMT
+514 
-525 SDINQLKQSTGT
+525 GT
-537 PGPQGE
+537 PGPKGE
-543 QGIQGPPGPPG
+543 DGQPGPQGIQGPPGPPG
-554 PKGDRGETGERG
+554 P
-566 PKGEDGQPGPV
+566 V
-577 GPAGPAGPPGEAATI
+577 GPQGPPGEAATI

-614 SQVSDVDG
+614 SQVGDVNG

-679 DKLRNGGDPFV
+679 EKLRNGGDPFV

-761 LYAENADRGQAR
+761 MYAENADRNQAR
-773 NCWRVLYGDTGN
+773 NCWRVLYGDTGA
-785 VKLPMT
+785 VKMPMT

-798 VLTFRRINSTV
+798 VLTFRRVNSTV

-821 GIKRRGAAGYA
+821 GIKRRGSAGYA

-871 YGTFYVGGITD
+871 YGTFYVGGVTD

-895 TDRDIGDIRFTTMT
+895 TDRDIGDIRFTTMI

>member
-54 DPTTGCLNLEIPNNL
+54 EPTTGCLNLEIPNNL

-169 DILNRVIKSIDTAKI
+169 DIFNRVIKSIDTNKI
-184 QNDVLTAVNA
+184 QNDVLTAVTA

-203 SKSVQN
+203 SKSMQN

-314 KTELNAKIEE
+314 KTELTAKIEE

-341 KLSASISDAILKT
+341 KLSASISEAILKI

-366 ILKKDDAYVTTIWND
+366 ILKKDDSYVTTIWND
-381 IKTAGKL
+381 IMTAGKL
-388 DEYLKSSDLR
+388 EEYVKDTDLHI
-398 VDEDIDGNRVL
+398 VEDIDGGGSLYNGTNVL
-409 YKGPNQLISVR
+409 FRIPKEGPSISEVNQLRNSVKLLK
-420 ADIPTGSEISVIR
+420 AKAAECELDI
-433 TNIDNLSKRTKN
+433 N
-445 TEDEIINLKSQGVGT
+445 NLKQSGT
-460 GGTATLPED
+460 GGPGTPGPKGETGERGPKGED
-469 VVRSDDFSTE
+469 
-479 RDADGSTLL
+479 G
-488 KVKDQVVVGIPKSI
+488 Q
-502 NTAEWDNFKYYV
+502 
-514 TTNTTAINSMT
+514 
-525 SDINQLKQSTGT
+525 

-554 PKGDRGETGERG
+554 PKGDKGETGERG

-622 RVTTLENKP
+622 RVTTLENRP

-704 GSGSGTTIVAGNDVD
+704 ESGSGTTIVAGNDVD

-732 ITTLKNIPIGSVYVD
+732 INTLKNIPIGSVYVD

-761 LYAENADRGQAR
+761 MYAENADRNQAQ

-821 GIKRRGAAGYA
+821 GIKRRGAAGYV

-909 YTTDDPWPDQITR
+909 YTTEDPWPDQITR

>member
-21 IKFAEPSA
+21 IKFAEPST

-54 DPTTGCLNLEIPNNL
+54 EPTTGCLNLEIPNNL

-123 NGEIYVE
+123 NGDIYVE

-149 ANTGLTGKDGVEI
+149 ANTGLSDKDGVEI

-169 DILNRVIKSIDTAKI
+169 DILNRVIKSIDTNKI
-184 QNDVLTAVNA
+184 ENDVLTAVTA

-254 PQLKLDLTGLVETKF
+254 PQLKLDLTGLVNSKF
-269 TAERQTIVDSV
+269 TEERQTIVDSV
-280 TSAINTK
+280 TSTINEK
-287 LQSEEFINPIVQR
+287 LQSNEFIDPIVQR

-314 KTELNAKIEE
+314 KSELTTKIETNE
-324 NTTGISGINT
+324 SNIAGINT

-341 KLSASISDAILKT
+341 KLSASISEAILKT
-354 LKDTLTSQDITT
+354 LKDQLTSQDITT
-366 ILKKDDAYVTTIWND
+366 ILKKDDSYVTTIWND

-388 DEYLKSSDLR
+388 DEFLKDSDLR

-409 YKGPNQLISVR
+409 YKGPNRLIAVS
-420 ADIPTGSEISVIR
+420 ANIPTPSEVNALREKVNS
-433 TNIDNLSKRTKN
+433 L
-445 TEDEIINLKSQGVGT
+445 
-460 GGTATLPED
+460 
-469 VVRSDDFSTE
+469 
-479 RDADGSTLL
+479 DGSFN
-488 KVKDQVVVGIPKSI
+488 VI
-502 NTAEWDNFKYYV
+502 NNEITKIKANG
-514 TTNTTAINSMT
+514 
-525 SDINQLKQSTGT
+525 GT

-554 PKGDRGETGERG
+554 PKGDKGETGERG

-577 GPAGPAGPPGEAATI
+577 GPAGPAGPPGESPTI

-604 QVKGDLTGLQ
+604 QVKSDVTGLQ

-622 RVTTLENKP
+622 RVTTLETKP

-732 ITTLKNIPIGSVYVD
+732 ITTLKDIPIGSVYVD

-761 LYAENADRGQAR
+761 MYAENADRNQAQ

-798 VLTFRRINSTV
+798 VLTFRRTNSTV

-871 YGTFYVGGITD
+871 YGTFYVGGVTD

>member
-21 IKFAEPSA
+21 IKFSEPSL
-29 GDTEVISGVL
+29 GDTEVVSGVL

-46 SEEIQAKF
+46 SEEIQAKWE
-54 DPTTGCLNLEIPNNL
+54 PTTGCLNLEIPNNL
-69 INYTGYAKIV
+69 INYSGYAKIV

-84 FLSEPITVKF
+84 FLSDSITIKF
-94 DVYSPKDEDGADRG
+94 DVYSPKDEDGAYRG

-123 NGEIYVE
+123 NGDIYVE

-169 DILNRVIKSIDTAKI
+169 DIFNRVIKSIDTNKI
-184 QNDVLTAVNA
+184 QNDVLTAVTA
-194 KVDAIKEEQ
+194 KVNAIKEEQ

-314 KTELNAKIEE
+314 KTELSSKIEE

-341 KLSASISDAILKT
+341 KLSASISEAILKT
-354 LKDTLTSQDITT
+354 LKDQLTSQDITT

-381 IKTAGKL
+381 IVTAGKL
-388 DEYLKSSDLR
+388 DKYVKDTDLHI
-398 VDEDIDGNRVL
+398 VEDLDGGGSL
-409 YKGPNQLISVR
+409 YNGNNILFKIPKEGPSISEVNQLRYQTNNLVGRVIMLENR
-420 ADIPTGSEISVIR
+420 PAGSGE
-433 TNIDNLSKRTKN
+433 
-445 TEDEIINLKSQGVGT
+445 
-460 GGTATLPED
+460 
-469 VVRSDDFSTE
+469 
-479 RDADGSTLL
+479 
-488 KVKDQVVVGIPKSI
+488 
-502 NTAEWDNFKYYV
+502 
-514 TTNTTAINSMT
+514 
-525 SDINQLKQSTGT
+525 GT
-537 PGPQGE
+537 PGPKGE
-543 QGIQGPPGPPG
+543 DGQPGPQGIQGPPGPPG
-554 PKGDRGETGERG
+554 P
-566 PKGEDGQPGPV
+566 V
-577 GPAGPAGPPGEAATI
+577 GPQGPPGEAATI

-614 SQVSDVDG
+614 SQVGDVNG

-679 DKLRNGGDPFV
+679 EKLRNGGDPFV

-761 LYAENADRGQAR
+761 MYAENADRNQAR
-773 NCWRVLYGDTGN
+773 NCWRVLYGDTGA
-785 VKLPMT
+785 VKMPMT

-798 VLTFRRINSTV
+798 VLTFRRVNSTV

-821 GIKRRGAAGYA
+821 GIKRRGSAGYA

-871 YGTFYVGGITD
+871 YGTFYVGGVTD

-895 TDRDIGDIRFTTMT
+895 TDRDIGDIRFTTMI

>member
-46 SEEIQAKF
+46 SEEIQAKWE
-54 DPTTGCLNLEIPNNL
+54 PTTGCLNLEIPNNL
-69 INYTGYAKIV
+69 INYSGYAKIV

-84 FLSEPITVKF
+84 FLSDSITIKF

-108 YTGADKYLFVRDFHT
+108 YTGVDKYLFVRDFHT
-123 NGEIYVE
+123 NGDIYVE

-149 ANTGLTGKDGVEI
+149 AKSGLTGTDGVEI

-169 DILNRVIKSIDTAKI
+169 DIFNRVTKSIDTNKI
-184 QNDVLTAVNA
+184 KADIQAALTQTLNTAL
-194 KVDAIKEEQ
+194 EEQ
-203 SKSVQN
+203 SKSLQN
-209 QDAKIQAVESK
+209 QDTKIQAVESK

-230 TNILSEFTTK
+230 TQILSDFNTK

-247 IINAVDI
+247 IVNAVDI
-254 PQLKLDLTGLVETKF
+254 PQLKLDLTSLVESKF

-280 TSAINTK
+280 TSAINAK

-300 AIAGVDTHGYADTV
+300 AVAGVDTHGYADTV
-314 KTELNAKIEE
+314 KTELNTKIAE

-341 KLSASISDAILKT
+341 KLSASISEAILKT

-366 ILKKDDAYVTTIWND
+366 ILKKDDTYVTTIWND
-381 IKTAGKL
+381 IVTAGKL
-388 DEYLKSSDLR
+388 NNYLKNSDLR
-398 VDEDIDGNRVL
+398 VYEDIDGNKVL
-409 YKGPNQLISVR
+409 QV
-420 ADIPTGSEISVIR
+420 D
-433 TNIDNLSKRTKN
+433 
-445 TEDEIINLKSQGVGT
+445 
-460 GGTATLPED
+460 GTALVKLPKEGPSISEVNQIRESVHTITRRVETLENRPAGSGQGTPGPKGDKGED
-469 VVRSDDFSTE
+469 
-479 RDADGSTLL
+479 G
-488 KVKDQVVVGIPKSI
+488 Q
-502 NTAEWDNFKYYV
+502 
-514 TTNTTAINSMT
+514 
-525 SDINQLKQSTGT
+525 

-554 PKGDRGETGERG
+554 PKGETGERG

-704 GSGSGTTIVAGNDVD
+704 GSGGGTTIVAGNDVD
-719 TVFGDNYPYDGDN
+719 TVFGDGYPYDGDN
-732 ITTLKNIPIGSVYVD
+732 INTLKNIAIGSVYVD

-761 LYAENADRGQAR
+761 MYTENANRDQAR

>member
-54 DPTTGCLNLEIPNNL
+54 EPTTGCLNLEIPNNL

-123 NGEIYVE
+123 NGDIYVE

-169 DILNRVIKSIDTAKI
+169 DILNRVIKSIDTNKI
-184 QNDVLTAVNA
+184 QNDVLTAVTA

-209 QDAKIQAVESK
+209 QDTKIQAVESK

-269 TAERQTIVDSV
+269 TEEKQAIVDSV
-280 TSAINTK
+280 TSTINTK

-314 KTELNAKIEE
+314 KTELNAKIEANE
-324 NTTGISGINT
+324 SGIAGINT

-341 KLSASISDAILKT
+341 KLTTAISAAILNSI
-354 LKDTLTSQDITT
+354 KDSLTSQDITT
-366 ILKKDDAYVTTIWND
+366 ILKKDDAYVTTIWDD
-381 IKTAGKL
+381 IVTAGKL
-388 DEYLKSSDLR
+388 DDYVKDSELR
-398 VDEDIDGNRVL
+398 VVDDIDGGRSLYNGNNVL
-409 YKGPNQLISVR
+409 FKIPKEGPSISEVNQLRDQTNNLVGRVSILENR
-420 ADIPTGSEISVIR
+420 PAGSGE
-433 TNIDNLSKRTKN
+433 
-445 TEDEIINLKSQGVGT
+445 
-460 GGTATLPED
+460 
-469 VVRSDDFSTE
+469 
-479 RDADGSTLL
+479 
-488 KVKDQVVVGIPKSI
+488 
-502 NTAEWDNFKYYV
+502 
-514 TTNTTAINSMT
+514 
-525 SDINQLKQSTGT
+525 GT
-537 PGPQGE
+537 PGP
-543 QGIQGPPGPPG
+543 QGIQGPPGP
-554 PKGDRGETGERG
+554 KGDKGETGERG

-577 GPAGPAGPPGEAATI
+577 GPVGPQGPPGESSTI

-604 QVKGDLTGLQ
+604 QVKSDLTGLQ
-614 SQVSDVDG
+614 SQVSDVNG

-761 LYAENADRGQAR
+761 MYAENADRNQAR
-773 NCWRVLYGDTGN
+773 NCWRVLYGDTGA
-785 VKLPMT
+785 VKMPMT

-798 VLTFRRINSTV
+798 VLTFRRVNSTV

-871 YGTFYVGGITD
+871 YGTFYVGGVTD

>member
-54 DPTTGCLNLEIPNNL
+54 EPTTGCLNLEIPNNL

-169 DILNRVIKSIDTAKI
+169 DILNRVIKSIDTNKI
-184 QNDVLTAVNA
+184 QNDVLTAVTA

-203 SKSVQN
+203 SKSMQN

-240 TEQIKAE
+240 TEQIKAD

-280 TSAINTK
+280 TSAINAK

-300 AIAGVDTHGYADTV
+300 AVAGVDTHGYADTV
-314 KTELNAKIEE
+314 KTELNAKIAE

-341 KLSASISDAILKT
+341 KLSASISEAILKT

-366 ILKKDDAYVTTIWND
+366 ILKKDDTYVTTIWND
-381 IKTAGKL
+381 IVTAGKL
-388 DEYLKSSDLR
+388 DKYVKDTDLR
-398 VDEDIDGNRVL
+398 IVEDIDGGGSLYNGSNVL
-409 YKGPNQLISVR
+409 FKIPKEGPSISEVNQLRESVNR
-420 ADIPTGSEISVIR
+420 LRSMIA
-433 TNIDNLSKRTKN
+433 
-445 TEDEIINLKSQGVGT
+445 IINNDLNNLTSNAGSG
-460 GGTATLPED
+460 GGTPGPKGED
-469 VVRSDDFSTE
+469 
-479 RDADGSTLL
+479 G
-488 KVKDQVVVGIPKSI
+488 Q
-502 NTAEWDNFKYYV
+502 
-514 TTNTTAINSMT
+514 
-525 SDINQLKQSTGT
+525 

-543 QGIQGPPGPPG
+543 QGIQGPPGPAG
-554 PKGDRGETGERG
+554 PKGDKGEPGERG

-690 TTSRM
+690 TRSSM

-704 GSGSGTTIVAGNDVD
+704 GSGGGTTIVAGNDVD
-719 TVFGDNYPYDGDN
+719 TVFGDGYPYDGDN
-732 ITTLKNIPIGSVYVD
+732 INTLKNIPIGSVYVD

-761 LYAENADRGQAR
+761 MYAENADRNQAR

-871 YGTFYVGGITD
+871 YGTFYVGGVTD

-895 TDRDIGDIRFTTMT
+895 TDRDIGDIRFTNMT
-909 YTTDDPWPDQITR
+909 YTTDDPWPDNIRY

>member
-21 IKFAEPSA
+21 IKFAEPST

-54 DPTTGCLNLEIPNNL
+54 EPTTGCLNLEIPNNL

-149 ANTGLTGKDGVEI
+149 AKSGLTGKDGVEI

-184 QNDVLTAVNA
+184 QNDVLTAVTA

-203 SKSVQN
+203 SKSMQN

-314 KTELNAKIEE
+314 KTELTAKIEE

-341 KLSASISDAILKT
+341 KLSASISEAILKT

-388 DEYLKSSDLR
+388 DEFLKDSDLR
-398 VDEDIDGNRVL
+398 VDADIDGNLVL
-409 YKGPNQLISVR
+409 YKGRNQLISVKT
-420 ADIPTGSEISVIR
+420 DTPTASEVRVIR
-433 TNIDNLSKRTKN
+433 TNIDNISRRTKN
-445 TEDEIINLKSQGVGT
+445 TENEIQVLKSQGIGGSGT
-460 GGTATLPED
+460 PGPKGED
-469 VVRSDDFSTE
+469 
-479 RDADGSTLL
+479 G
-488 KVKDQVVVGIPKSI
+488 Q
-502 NTAEWDNFKYYV
+502 
-514 TTNTTAINSMT
+514 
-525 SDINQLKQSTGT
+525 

-554 PKGDRGETGERG
+554 PKGDKGEPGER
-566 PKGEDGQPGPV
+566 

-604 QVKGDLTGLQ
+604 QVKSDLTGLQ

-690 TTSRM
+690 TRSSM

-719 TVFGDNYPYDGDN
+719 TVFGNDYPYDGDN
-732 ITTLKNIPIGSVYVD
+732 ITTLKDIPIGSVYVD

-761 LYAENADRGQAR
+761 MYDENVDRNQAR
-773 NCWRVLYGDTGN
+773 NCWHVLYGDTGN

-798 VLTFRRINSTV
+798 ILTFRRINSTI

-821 GIKRRGAAGYA
+821 GIKRRGAAGYV

-895 TDRDIGDIRFTTMT
+895 TDRDIGDIRFTAMT

>member
-54 DPTTGCLNLEIPNNL
+54 EPTTGCLNLEIPNNL

-149 ANTGLTGKDGVEI
+149 AKSGLSDKDGVEI

-169 DILNRVIKSIDTAKI
+169 DILNRVIKSIDTNKI

-194 KVDAIKEEQ
+194 KVDAFKEEQ

-209 QDAKIQAVESK
+209 QDTKIQAVESK

-280 TSAINTK
+280 TSAVNTK

-341 KLSASISDAILKT
+341 KLSASISEAIMKT

-381 IKTAGKL
+381 IMTAGKL
-388 DEYLKSSDLR
+388 DDYVKDTELR
-398 VDEDIDGNRVL
+398 VVSDIDGGGTL
-409 YKGPNQLISVR
+409 YNGNNELFKIPKEGPSISEVNQLRESVTQN
-420 ADIPTGSEISVIR
+420 TGKIR
-433 TNIDNLSKRTKN
+433 ILENKMNKVS
-445 TEDEIINLKSQGVGT
+445 SGT
-460 GGTATLPED
+460 GGPGTPGPKGETGERGPKGED
-469 VVRSDDFSTE
+469 
-479 RDADGSTLL
+479 G
-488 KVKDQVVVGIPKSI
+488 Q
-502 NTAEWDNFKYYV
+502 
-514 TTNTTAINSMT
+514 
-525 SDINQLKQSTGT
+525 

-554 PKGDRGETGERG
+554 PKGDKGETGERG

-604 QVKGDLTGLQ
+604 QVKGDVTGLQ
-614 SQVSDVDG
+614 SQVSDVNG
-622 RVTTLENKP
+622 RVTTLENRP

-690 TTSRM
+690 TRSYM

-704 GSGSGTTIVAGNDVD
+704 GSGGGTTIVAGNDVD
-719 TVFGDNYPYDGDN
+719 TVFGDGYPYDGDN
-732 ITTLKNIPIGSVYVD
+732 INTLKNIPIGSVYVD

-761 LYAENADRGQAR
+761 MYAENANRTQAQS
-773 NCWRVLYGDTGN
+773 CWRVLYGDTGN

-798 VLTFRRINSTV
+798 ILTFRRINSTV

-871 YGTFYVGGITD
+871 YGTFYVGGVTD

-890 LNDVP
+890 YNDVP
-895 TDRDIGDIRFTTMT
+895 TDRDISDIRFTNMS
-909 YTTDDPWPDQITR
+909 YTTDDPWPDNIRF

>member
-7 PVTIVDDGTDRSLS
+7 PVTIVDDGSDRSLS

-46 SEEIQAKF
+46 STELQAKWE
-54 DPTTGCLNLEIPNNL
+54 PTTGCLNLDIPNDL
-69 INYTGYAKIV
+69 IGYSGYAKIV
-79 VPKSS
+79 IPKSS
-84 FLSEPITVKF
+84 FLSDSITMKF
-94 DVYSPKDEDGADRG
+94 DVFSPKDEDGADRG
-108 YTGADKYLFVRDFHT
+108 YTGADKYLFVREFNT
-123 NGEIYVE
+123 NESPIYVE

-149 ANTGLTGKDGVEI
+149 AKSGLSDKDGVEI

-169 DILNRVIKSIDTAKI
+169 DIFNRVIKSIDTAKI
-184 QNDVLTAVNA
+184 QSDVLMAVTAKIN
-194 KVDAIKEEQ
+194 KIQEEQ
-203 SKSVQN
+203 SKSMQN
-209 QDAKIQAVESK
+209 QDSKIQAVESK

-230 TNILSEFTTK
+230 TNILSEFNTK

-247 IINAVDI
+247 IVNAVDI
-254 PQLKLDLTGLVETKF
+254 PQLKLDLTALVNSKF
-269 TAERQTIVDSV
+269 TEEKQAIVDSV
-280 TSAINTK
+280 TATINEK
-287 LQSEEFINPIVQR
+287 LQSNEFIDPIVQR

-314 KTELNAKIEE
+314 KSELTTKIETNE
-324 NTTGISGINT
+324 SNIAGINT

-341 KLSASISDAILKT
+341 KLSASISEAILKT
-354 LKDTLTSQDITT
+354 LKDQLTSQDITT
-366 ILKKDDAYVTTIWND
+366 ILKKDDSYVTTIWED

-388 DEYLKSSDLR
+388 DGFLKDSDLR

-409 YKGPNQLISVR
+409 YKGHNQLISVR
-420 ADIPTGSEISVIR
+420 TDTPTASEIRVIRNDVTGLQSRTASVESEIS
-433 TNIDNLSKRTKN
+433 K
-445 TEDEIINLKSQGVGT
+445 LKAN
-460 GGTATLPED
+460 GGG
-469 VVRSDDFSTE
+469 
-479 RDADGSTLL
+479 GS
-488 KVKDQVVVGIPKSI
+488 
-502 NTAEWDNFKYYV
+502 
-514 TTNTTAINSMT
+514 
-525 SDINQLKQSTGT
+525 GT

-554 PKGDRGETGERG
+554 PKGD
-566 PKGEDGQPGPV
+566 KGEDGQPGPV
-577 GPAGPAGPPGEAATI
+577 GPAGPAGPPGESPTI

-604 QVKGDLTGLQ
+604 QVKSDVTGLQ

-631 APTVEIPSEYKKLND
+631 APTLEIPSEYKKLND

-651 PTYENLVTQM
+651 PTYENLLTQM

-732 ITTLKNIPIGSVYVD
+732 ITTLKDIPIGSVYVD

-761 LYAENADRGQAR
+761 MYAENADRNQAR
-773 NCWRVLYGDTGN
+773 NCWRVLYGDTGA
-785 VKLPMT
+785 VKMPMT

-798 VLTFRRINSTV
+798 VLTFRRVNSTV

-848 GLKEGFIPTGSK
+848 GLKDGFIPTGSQ
-860 LGNMTNDKGVP
+860 LGNITNDKGVP
-871 YGTFYVGGITD
+871 YGTFYVGGVTD

>member
-21 IKFAEPSA
+21 IKFAEPGA

-54 DPTTGCLNLEIPNNL
+54 EPTTGCLNLEIPNNL

-123 NGEIYVE
+123 NGDIYVE

-169 DILNRVIKSIDTAKI
+169 DIFNRVIKSIDTNKI
-184 QNDVLTAVNA
+184 QNDVLTAVTA

-209 QDAKIQAVESK
+209 QDTKIQAVESK

-300 AIAGVDTHGYADTV
+300 AIAGVDTHGYADTI

-341 KLSASISDAILKT
+341 KLSASISEAILKT

-381 IKTAGKL
+381 IVTAGKL
-388 DEYLKSSDLR
+388 DKYVKDTDLHIVEDTDGGGILYNGSNVLFKIPKEGPSISEVNQLRENVNKLNGTIGIINNNLQDLKS
-398 VDEDIDGNRVL
+398 N
-409 YKGPNQLISVR
+409 
-420 ADIPTGSEISVIR
+420 AGS
-433 TNIDNLSKRTKN
+433 
-445 TEDEIINLKSQGVGT
+445 
-460 GGTATLPED
+460 GG
-469 VVRSDDFSTE
+469 
-479 RDADGSTLL
+479 
-488 KVKDQVVVGIPKSI
+488 
-502 NTAEWDNFKYYV
+502 
-514 TTNTTAINSMT
+514 
-525 SDINQLKQSTGT
+525 GT
-537 PGPQGE
+537 PGPKGEDGQPGPKGE
-543 QGIQGPPGPPG
+543 QGIQG

-690 TTSRM
+690 TRSSM

-704 GSGSGTTIVAGNDVD
+704 GSGGGTTIVAGNDVD
-719 TVFGDNYPYDGDN
+719 TVFGNDYPYDGDN
-732 ITTLKNIPIGSVYVD
+732 ITTLKDIPIGSVYVD

-761 LYAENADRGQAR
+761 MYAENADRNQAR

-798 VLTFRRINSTV
+798 ILTFRRINSTV

>member
-21 IKFAEPSA
+21 IKFAEPST

-54 DPTTGCLNLEIPNNL
+54 EPTTGCLNLEIPNNL

-123 NGEIYVE
+123 NGDIYVE

-149 ANTGLTGKDGVEI
+149 AKSGLSDKDGVEI

-169 DILNRVIKSIDTAKI
+169 DIFNRVIKSIDTAKI
-184 QNDVLTAVNA
+184 QSDVLTAVTA
-194 KVDAIKEEQ
+194 KIDKIQEEQ

-209 QDAKIQAVESK
+209 QDSKIQAVESK

-230 TNILSEFTTK
+230 TNILSEFNTK

-247 IINAVDI
+247 IVNAVDI
-254 PQLKLDLTGLVETKF
+254 PQLKLDLTALVNSKF
-269 TAERQTIVDSV
+269 TEEKQAIVDSV
-280 TSAINTK
+280 TATINEK
-287 LQSEEFINPIVQR
+287 LQSNEFIDPIVQR

-314 KTELNAKIEE
+314 KTELSAKIEE

-341 KLSASISDAILKT
+341 KLSASISEAILKT
-354 LKDTLTSQDITT
+354 LKDQLTSQDITT
-366 ILKKDDAYVTTIWND
+366 ILKKDDAYVATIWND
-381 IKTAGKL
+381 IKTSGKL
-388 DEYLKSSDLR
+388 DDFLKNSDLR

-409 YKGPNQLISVR
+409 YKGHDRLIAVSSN
-420 ADIPTGSEISVIR
+420 IPTPSEINVLREKVISLDS
-433 TNIDNLSKRTKN
+433 NFS
-445 TEDEIINLKSQGVGT
+445 IINNTLREMKNNGGSGT
-460 GGTATLPED
+460 PGPKGED
-469 VVRSDDFSTE
+469 
-479 RDADGSTLL
+479 G
-488 KVKDQVVVGIPKSI
+488 Q
-502 NTAEWDNFKYYV
+502 
-514 TTNTTAINSMT
+514 
-525 SDINQLKQSTGT
+525 

-554 PKGDRGETGERG
+554 PKGDKGEPGERG

-577 GPAGPAGPPGEAATI
+577 GPAGPAGPPGESPTI

-651 PTYENLVTQM
+651 PTYENLMTQM

-732 ITTLKNIPIGSVYVD
+732 ITTLKDIPIGSVYVD

-761 LYAENADRGQAR
+761 MYAENADRNQAR
-773 NCWRVLYGDTGN
+773 NCWRVLYGDTGA
-785 VKLPMT
+785 VKMPMT

-798 VLTFRRINSTV
+798 VLTFRRVNSTV

-848 GLKEGFIPTGSK
+848 GLKDGFVPTGSK
-860 LGNMTNDKGVP
+860 LGNITNDKGVP
-871 YGTFYVGGITD
+871 YGTFYVGGVTD

>member
-21 IKFAEPSA
+21 IKFAEPSL
-29 GDTEVISGVL
+29 GDTEVVSGVL

-46 SEEIQAKF
+46 SEEIQAKWE
-54 DPTTGCLNLEIPNNL
+54 PTTGCLNLEIPNNL

-123 NGEIYVE
+123 NGDIYVE

-169 DILNRVIKSIDTAKI
+169 DIFNRVIKSIDTAKI
-184 QNDVLTAVNA
+184 QNDVLTAVTA
-194 KVDAIKEEQ
+194 KVDVIKEEQ

-209 QDAKIQAVESK
+209 QDTKIRAVESK

-300 AIAGVDTHGYADTV
+300 AVAGVDTHGYADTV
-314 KTELNAKIEE
+314 KTELSAKIEE

-341 KLSASISDAILKT
+341 KLSASISEAILKT
-354 LKDTLTSQDITT
+354 LKDTLTSEDITT
-366 ILKKDDAYVTTIWND
+366 ILKKDDTYVTTIWDD
-381 IKTAGKL
+381 IVTAGKL
-388 DEYLKSSDLR
+388 DKYVKDTDLR
-398 VDEDIDGNRVL
+398 TVEDIDGGRSLYNGDNVL
-409 YKGPNQLISVR
+409 FKIPKEGPSISEVNQLRDQTNNLFGRVNILENRPAISGKG
-420 ADIPTGSEISVIR
+420 A
-433 TNIDNLSKRTKN
+433 
-445 TEDEIINLKSQGVGT
+445 
-460 GGTATLPED
+460 
-469 VVRSDDFSTE
+469 
-479 RDADGSTLL
+479 
-488 KVKDQVVVGIPKSI
+488 
-502 NTAEWDNFKYYV
+502 
-514 TTNTTAINSMT
+514 
-525 SDINQLKQSTGT
+525 
-537 PGPQGE
+537 PGPKGE
-543 QGIQGPPGPPG
+543 DGQPGPQGIQGPPGPVG
-554 PKGDRGETGERG
+554 PKGDKGETGERG

-577 GPAGPAGPPGEAATI
+577 GPQGPPGEAATI

-604 QVKGDLTGLQ
+604 QVKSDLTGLQ
-614 SQVSDVDG
+614 SQVSGVDG
-622 RVTTLENKP
+622 RVTMLENKP

-679 DKLRNGGDPFV
+679 EKLRNGGDPFV

-761 LYAENADRGQAR
+761 MYAENADRNQAR
-773 NCWRVLYGDTGN
+773 NCWRVLYGDTGA
-785 VKLPMT
+785 VKMPMT

-798 VLTFRRINSTV
+798 VLTFRRVNATV

-821 GIKRRGAAGYA
+821 GIKRRGSAGYA

-841 VTIIPQG
+841 VVIIPQG
-848 GLKEGFIPTGSK
+848 GLKDGFVPTGSK

-871 YGTFYVGGITD
+871 YGTFYVGGVTD

>member
-54 DPTTGCLNLEIPNNL
+54 EPTTGCLNLEIPNNL

-108 YTGADKYLFVRDFHT
+108 YTGTDKYLFVRDFHT
-123 NGEIYVE
+123 NGDIYVE

-149 ANTGLTGKDGVEI
+149 AKSGLTGKDGVEI

-169 DILNRVIKSIDTAKI
+169 DIFNRVIKSIDTDKI
-184 QNDVLTAVNA
+184 QNDVLTAVTA

-203 SKSVQN
+203 SNSLQN

-314 KTELNAKIEE
+314 KTELTAKIEE

-341 KLSASISDAILKT
+341 KLSASISEAILKT

-388 DEYLKSSDLR
+388 DGFLKNSDLR
-398 VDEDIDGNRVL
+398 VDEDIDGNKVLQVAGAALVKLPKEGPSISEVNQIRESVHTITSRVETL
-409 YKGPNQLISVR
+409 EQRPAGSGQGTPGPKG
-420 ADIPTGSEISVIR
+420 
-433 TNIDNLSKRTKN
+433 
-445 TEDEIINLKSQGVGT
+445 EDGQ
-460 GGTATLPED
+460 
-469 VVRSDDFSTE
+469 
-479 RDADGSTLL
+479 
-488 KVKDQVVVGIPKSI
+488 
-502 NTAEWDNFKYYV
+502 
-514 TTNTTAINSMT
+514 
-525 SDINQLKQSTGT
+525 

-543 QGIQGPPGPPG
+543 QGIQGPVGPPG
-554 PKGDRGETGERG
+554 PKGDKGETGERG

-690 TTSRM
+690 TRSSM

-704 GSGSGTTIVAGNDVD
+704 GSGGGTTIVAGNDVD
-719 TVFGDNYPYDGDN
+719 TVFGNDYPYDGDN
-732 ITTLKNIPIGSVYVD
+732 INTLKNIPIGSVYVD

-761 LYAENADRGQAR
+761 MYAENANRDQAKT
-773 NCWRVLYGDTGN
+773 CWRVLYGDTGN

>member
-54 DPTTGCLNLEIPNNL
+54 EPTTGCLNLEIPNNL

-149 ANTGLTGKDGVEI
+149 AKSGLTGKDGVEI

-184 QNDVLTAVNA
+184 QNDVLTAVTA
-194 KVDAIKEEQ
+194 KVDVIKEEQ
-203 SKSVQN
+203 SKSMQN
-209 QDAKIQAVESK
+209 QDTKIQAVESK

-300 AIAGVDTHGYADTV
+300 AVAAVDTHGYADTV
-314 KTELNAKIEE
+314 KTELNSKIEE

-341 KLSASISDAILKT
+341 KLSASISEAILKT
-354 LKDTLTSQDITT
+354 LKDTLTSEDITT
-366 ILKKDDAYVTTIWND
+366 ILKKDDAYVTTIWDD
-381 IKTAGKL
+381 IVTAGKMNPYVKNQSL
-388 DEYLKSSDLR
+388 YATFTDNAS
-398 VDEDIDGNRVL
+398 VL
-409 YKGPNQLISVR
+409 YNNDVELIRVPGN
-420 ADIPTGSEISVIR
+420 IPTNSEV
-433 TNIDNLSKRTKN
+433 N
-445 TEDEIINLKSQGVGT
+445 TLRESLIQQADVLAKQAESIKTLKESGT
-460 GGTATLPED
+460 GGPGTPGPKGETGEPGPKGED
-469 VVRSDDFSTE
+469 
-479 RDADGSTLL
+479 G
-488 KVKDQVVVGIPKSI
+488 Q
-502 NTAEWDNFKYYV
+502 
-514 TTNTTAINSMT
+514 
-525 SDINQLKQSTGT
+525 

-543 QGIQGPPGPPG
+543 QGIQGPPGP
-554 PKGDRGETGERG
+554 KGEPGERG
-566 PKGEDGQPGPV
+566 PKGEDGQQGPV
-577 GPAGPAGPPGEAATI
+577 GPAGPAGPPGEAANI
-592 DTTNF
+592 DTSTF
-597 ATKPELN
+597 ATKSELGVI
-604 QVKGDLTGLQ
+604 QTGLSAAQ
-614 SQVSDVDG
+614 LQVTDIDT
-622 RVTTLENKP
+622 RVQTIENKP

-719 TVFGDNYPYDGDN
+719 TVFGDGYPYDGDN
-732 ITTLKNIPIGSVYVD
+732 INTLKNIAIGSVYVD

-761 LYAENADRGQAR
+761 MYDENANRDQAKS
-773 NCWRVLYGDTGN
+773 CWRVLYGDTGN

-798 VLTFRRINSTV
+798 ILTFRRINSTV

-860 LGNMTNDKGVP
+860 LGSMTNDKGVP
-871 YGTFYVGGITD
+871 YGTFYVGGVTD

-909 YTTDDPWPDQITR
+909 YTTDDPWPDNIRF

>member
-54 DPTTGCLNLEIPNNL
+54 EPTTGCLNLEIPNNL

-149 ANTGLTGKDGVEI
+149 AKSGLTGKDGVEI

-184 QNDVLTAVNA
+184 QNDVLTAVTA

-203 SKSVQN
+203 SKSMQN
-209 QDAKIQAVESK
+209 QDTKIQAVESK

-300 AIAGVDTHGYADTV
+300 AVAGVDTHGYADTV
-314 KTELNAKIEE
+314 KTELSAKIEK

-341 KLSASISDAILKT
+341 KLSASISEAILKT
-354 LKDTLTSQDITT
+354 LKDTLTSEDIIT

-381 IKTAGKL
+381 IVTAGKMDPYTKNQSL
-388 DEYLKSSDLR
+388 YATFTDNVS
-398 VDEDIDGNRVL
+398 VL
-409 YKGPNQLISVR
+409 YNGDVELIRVPGN
-420 ADIPTGSEISVIR
+420 IPTSSEV
-433 TNIDNLSKRTKN
+433 N
-445 TEDEIINLKSQGVGT
+445 TLRESLIQQADVLAKQAESIKTLKESGT
-460 GGTATLPED
+460 GGPGTPGPKGDKGED
-469 VVRSDDFSTE
+469 GQPGPQGIQGPPGPKGE
-479 RDADGSTLL
+479 DG
-488 KVKDQVVVGIPKSI
+488 Q
-502 NTAEWDNFKYYV
+502 
-514 TTNTTAINSMT
+514 
-525 SDINQLKQSTGT
+525 

-554 PKGDRGETGERG
+554 PKGETGERG

-577 GPAGPAGPPGEAATI
+577 GPVGPAGPPGEAATI
-592 DTTNF
+592 DTSTF
-597 ATKPELN
+597 ATKSELGVI
-604 QVKGDLTGLQ
+604 QTGLSAAQ
-614 SQVSDVDG
+614 LQVTDIDT
-622 RVTTLENKP
+622 RVQTIENKP

-679 DKLRNGGDPFV
+679 DKLHNGGDPFV
-690 TTSRM
+690 TRSSM
-695 TEAIKAVNG
+695 TEAIRAVNG

-761 LYAENADRGQAR
+761 MYAENADRNQAR
-773 NCWRVLYGDTGN
+773 NCWRVLYGDTGA
-785 VKLPMT
+785 VKMPMT

-798 VLTFRRINSTV
+798 VLTFRRVNSTV

-871 YGTFYVGGITD
+871 YGTFYVGGVTD

>member
-21 IKFAEPSA
+21 IKFAEPSL
-29 GDTEVISGVL
+29 GDTEVVSGVL

-46 SEEIQAKF
+46 SEEIQAKWE
-54 DPTTGCLNLEIPNNL
+54 PTTGCLNLEIPNNL
-69 INYTGYAKIV
+69 INYSGYAKIV

-84 FLSEPITVKF
+84 FVSDSITIKF

-123 NGEIYVE
+123 NGDIYVE

-169 DILNRVIKSIDTAKI
+169 DILNRVIKSIDTNKI
-184 QNDVLTAVNA
+184 QNDVLTAVTA
-194 KVDAIKEEQ
+194 KVDVIKEEQ
-203 SKSVQN
+203 SKSMQN

-300 AIAGVDTHGYADTV
+300 AIAGVDTHGYADTI
-314 KTELNAKIEE
+314 KTELNTKIAE
-324 NTTGISGINT
+324 NTTGIAGINT

-341 KLSASISDAILKT
+341 KLSASISAAILNSI
-354 LKDTLTSQDITT
+354 KDSLTSQDITT
-366 ILKKDDAYVTTIWND
+366 ILKKDDAYVTTIWDD

-388 DEYLKSSDLR
+388 DEFLKNSDLR
-398 VDEDIDGNRVL
+398 VDEDIDGNQVL

-420 ADIPTGSEISVIR
+420 ADTPTASEVRVIR
-433 TNIDNLSKRTKN
+433 TNIDNIAKRTKN
-445 TEDEIINLKSQGVGT
+445 TEDEILVLKSQGIGGSGT
-460 GGTATLPED
+460 PGPKGED
-469 VVRSDDFSTE
+469 
-479 RDADGSTLL
+479 G
-488 KVKDQVVVGIPKSI
+488 Q
-502 NTAEWDNFKYYV
+502 
-514 TTNTTAINSMT
+514 
-525 SDINQLKQSTGT
+525 

-554 PKGDRGETGERG
+554 PKGDKGETGERG

-614 SQVSDVDG
+614 SQVSNVDG

-651 PTYENLVTQM
+651 PTYENLLTQM

-732 ITTLKNIPIGSVYVD
+732 ITTLKDIPIGSVYVD

-761 LYAENADRGQAR
+761 MYAENADRNQAR
-773 NCWRVLYGDTGN
+773 NCWRVLYGDTGA
-785 VKLPMT
+785 VKMPMT

-798 VLTFRRINSTV
+798 VLTFRRVNSTV

-848 GLKEGFIPTGSK
+848 GLKDGFVPTGSK

-871 YGTFYVGGITD
+871 YGTFYVGGVTD

>member
-54 DPTTGCLNLEIPNNL
+54 EPTTGCLNLEIPNNL

-149 ANTGLTGKDGVEI
+149 AKSGLTGKDGVEI

-169 DILNRVIKSIDTAKI
+169 DIFNRVIKSIDTNKI
-184 QNDVLTAVNA
+184 QNDVLTAVTA

-230 TNILSEFTTK
+230 TNILSEFNTK

-300 AIAGVDTHGYADTV
+300 AVAGVDTHGYADTV
-314 KTELNAKIEE
+314 KTELNSKIEE

-341 KLSASISDAILKT
+341 KLSASISEAILKT

-366 ILKKDDAYVTTIWND
+366 ILKKDDTYVTTIWND

-388 DEYLKSSDLR
+388 DGFLKDSDLR

-420 ADIPTGSEISVIR
+420 ADTPTASEVRVIR
-433 TNIDNLSKRTKN
+433 TNIDNISKRTKN
-445 TEDEIINLKSQGVGT
+445 TEDEILILKSQGT
-460 GGTATLPED
+460 GGPGTPGPKGED
-469 VVRSDDFSTE
+469 
-479 RDADGSTLL
+479 G
-488 KVKDQVVVGIPKSI
+488 Q
-502 NTAEWDNFKYYV
+502 
-514 TTNTTAINSMT
+514 
-525 SDINQLKQSTGT
+525 

-554 PKGDRGETGERG
+554 PKGDKGETGERG
-566 PKGEDGQPGPV
+566 PKGEDGQQGPV

-761 LYAENADRGQAR
+761 MYAENADRNQAR
-773 NCWRVLYGDTGN
+773 NCWRVLYGDTGQ
-785 VKLPMT
+785 VKMPMT

-798 VLTFRRINSTV
+798 VLTFRRVNSTV

-814 GLSWGWF
+814 GLSWGWV

>member
-54 DPTTGCLNLEIPNNL
+54 EPTTGCLNLEIPNNL

-169 DILNRVIKSIDTAKI
+169 DILNRVIKSIDTNKI
-184 QNDVLTAVNA
+184 QNDVLTAVTA

-203 SKSVQN
+203 SKSVQK
-209 QDAKIQAVESK
+209 QDSKIQAVESK

-300 AIAGVDTHGYADTV
+300 AIDGVDTHGYADTV
-314 KTELNAKIEE
+314 KTELNAKIEQ

-354 LKDTLTSQDITT
+354 LKDTLTSEDITT

-381 IKTAGKL
+381 IVTAGKL
-388 DEYLKSSDLR
+388 DDFVKDSELR
-398 VDEDIDGNRVL
+398 VVDDIDGGGTLYNGANVL
-409 YKGPNQLISVR
+409 LKLPAPGPSISEVNQLRSSVE
-420 ADIPTGSEISVIR
+420 ALNGKIGTAKIKIEEI
-433 TNIDNLSKRTKN
+433 KK
-445 TEDEIINLKSQGVGT
+445 QGV
-460 GGTATLPED
+460 
-469 VVRSDDFSTE
+469 
-479 RDADGSTLL
+479 
-488 KVKDQVVVGIPKSI
+488 
-502 NTAEWDNFKYYV
+502 
-514 TTNTTAINSMT
+514 
-525 SDINQLKQSTGT
+525 
-537 PGPQGE
+537 
-543 QGIQGPPGPPG
+543 QGPPGPPG

-761 LYAENADRGQAR
+761 MYAENADRNQAKT
-773 NCWRVLYGDTGN
+773 CWRVLFGDTGN

-871 YGTFYVGGITD
+871 YGTFYVGGVTD